1 MIHDSAV
8 TLRGPRGPVDYAV
21 PTPGHHVPGT
31 SMQPLLDA
39 PHAPLT
45 LADDAV
51 LHDHVDKVQ
60 TLFLDMVDRQVTT
73 VLAALDEREMELQQ
87 AETDRQHALA
97 SLGQAWTEVDRV
109 NKILMALNTKL
120 HSASQNEVL
129 MTMEQEA
136 ATKDLR
142 RHEQQNTALAQDVA
156 TARHQVGEASKR
168 IEQLRQINV
177 AFTADLKVQ
186 KRIQS
191 KLKKEKEILARQRQE
206 AENELATIQKKYE
219 QIAIQNHQLK
229 EKLTEQQNETR
240 VAQNAIGRMSNEI
253 SKATKVKEFLERQ
266 WEDAM
271 SAMTKRDQT
280 LLDVAKAKDA
290 TNEDLIETRNVLQ
303 NTTLQNERTQLKLE
317 ETEQQADQ
325 FRKLYDVTRL
335 ELETLRAAHDKKCI
349 DAHQAQTAAS
359 QYEQELVEERKTL
372 ARLREEVDRQRVQLA
387 QLQANL
393 HDRDRRDQVRAN
405 EDFAAQVIQQQ
416 TSRTER
422 EVQSKDRS
430 LAQEINGN
438 IELRNENAKLVLE
451 VEALKEQLDSQQ
463 REKTLLHS
471 KTGQVTQ
478 QAEQLHYE
486 NQLLLYRLEKKDME
500 LSSLK
505 LKDAPAD
512 LRPLEI
518 VVQNLEKELAAIK
531 KDKDQ
536 MQVAWLRTQQ
546 SNAQLQEQVKKL
558 QEENDFLETQST
570 VNTTARTKISN
581 EVKDMKR
588 DTFEQNMH
596 MTKLYVELQR
606 LRPKVRELEER
617 NAILEAQLANC
628 TLDLEESAHNTQTAV
643 HLLKHDVRRIA
654 NDKANLVRSRMY
666 DERAFRALE
675 QKFQVT
681 KEVLEKVKAD
691 KQALLRQNLDLKAKA
706 DAWSAKVVE
715 LTNQWKKLD
724 ELGGMHV
731 GRRSHAH
738 AAAAAAAV
746 HAGRASAEA
755 GNAEGGV
762 EGVAEYEIVDVPA
775 IKLRNQTL
783 TLENRHLQGEIDLSH
798 QRIAELQDRLVQVEE
813 AHANLTL
820 RVKSLEKT
828 VASQNLTIH
837 ALTHRAHR
845 AERIA
850 TVLEVQVKDARPNT
864 HIEYD
869 VPDHMDIEPSTTL
882 LAEFL
887 KAIPTPAEG
896 EAAAKP
902 LSLVGM
908 DGVSPRKSMPGTKF
922 GRSSMATLAG
932 LENAPLPPLPGSGGT
947 GKKSGISAAGGLVMR
962 ARKLSRK

>member
-1 MIHDSAV
+1 
-8 TLRGPRGPVDYAV
+8 
-21 PTPGHHVPGT
+21 
-31 SMQPLLDA
+31 
-39 PHAPLT
+39 
-45 LADDAV
+45 
-51 LHDHVDKVQ
+51 
-60 TLFLDMVDRQVTT
+60 
-73 VLAALDEREMELQQ
+73 
-87 AETDRQHALA
+87 
-97 SLGQAWTEVDRV
+97 
-109 NKILMALNTKL
+109 
-120 HSASQNEVL
+120 

-142 RHEQQNTALAQDVA
+142 RYEQRNAALAQDVA

-177 AFTADLKVQ
+177 AFTADLQVQ

-191 KLKKEKEILARQRQE
+191 KLKKEKELLARQRQE

-253 SKATKVKEFLERQ
+253 SKATKVKELLERQ

-303 NTTLQNERTQLKLE
+303 NTTLQNERAQLKLE

-416 TSRTER
+416 ASRTER
-422 EVQSKDRS
+422 EVQGKDRS

-451 VEALKEQLDSQQ
+451 VEALKEQLSSQQ

-546 SNAQLQEQVKKL
+546 SNAQLQEQLPV
-558 QEENDFLETQST
+558 DGF
-570 VNTTARTKISN
+570 
-581 EVKDMKR
+581 M
-588 DTFEQNMH
+588 
-596 MTKLYVELQR
+596 
-606 LRPKVRELEER
+606 
-617 NAILEAQLANC
+617 
-628 TLDLEESAHNTQTAV
+628 
-643 HLLKHDVRRIA
+643 
-654 NDKANLVRSRMY
+654 
-666 DERAFRALE
+666 
-675 QKFQVT
+675 
-681 KEVLEKVKAD
+681 
-691 KQALLRQNLDLKAKA
+691 
-706 DAWSAKVVE
+706 
-715 LTNQWKKLD
+715 
-724 ELGGMHV
+724 V
-731 GRRSHAH
+731 G
-738 AAAAAAAV
+738 
-746 HAGRASAEA
+746 
-755 GNAEGGV
+755 
-762 EGVAEYEIVDVPA
+762 
-775 IKLRNQTL
+775 
-783 TLENRHLQGEIDLSH
+783 
-798 QRIAELQDRLVQVEE
+798 
-813 AHANLTL
+813 
-820 RVKSLEKT
+820 
-828 VASQNLTIH
+828 
-837 ALTHRAHR
+837 
-845 AERIA
+845 
-850 TVLEVQVKDARPNT
+850 
-864 HIEYD
+864 
-869 VPDHMDIEPSTTL
+869 
-882 LAEFL
+882 
-887 KAIPTPAEG
+887 
-896 EAAAKP
+896 
-902 LSLVGM
+902 
-908 DGVSPRKSMPGTKF
+908 
-922 GRSSMATLAG
+922 
-932 LENAPLPPLPGSGGT
+932 
-947 GKKSGISAAGGLVMR
+947 
-962 ARKLSRK
+962 